1 MNETKLLPC
10 PFCGATASGYEIEAH
25 EHSTPLKAMGIPDHP
40 GSYVIEGD
48 CACGSGL
55 IGSTKEEVKEKWNRR
70 APSNCLHQIQEP
82 CAAEQAAWHAGLDEG
97 RAQAPQPDDMRDKVT
112 LALGLS
118 LAPKG
123 TPAFAWSYLLDS
135 IRELVKC
142 EEELVLLKAGME
154 MSKAAPTAVAVPDE
168 RAAFEAWASTQ
179 YAEINLARDGDEY
192 RYALAKDWWP
202 VWKASRAAL
211 AAFDPATKVCSHN
224 CGQSTND
231 PRSENECK
239 FLCDLCWRVEK
250 EQSK

>member
-10 PFCGATASGYEIEAH
+10 PFCGGDPELVDNRVEWFVRCSNCKPFATVIYGNSARHIDHCETDEDSAKAVQEVDWGA
-25 EHSTPLKAMGIPDHP
+25 LKQSAID
-40 GSYVIEGD
+40 
-48 CACGSGL
+48 A
-55 IGSTKEEVKEKWNRR
+55 WNRR

-82 CAAEQAAWHAGLDEG
+82 SSAEQAAWHAGLDEG

-123 TPAFAWSYLLDS
+123 APAFAWSYLLDS

-154 MSKAAPTAVAVPDE
+154 MSKAAPAAVADARDDSALLDAMEQKRIAVVPEYEGPWD
-168 RAAFEAWASTQ
+168 
-179 YAEINLARDGDEY
+179 AEIYNDEGKPNH
-192 RYALAKDWWP
+192 RG
-202 VWKASRAAL
+202 S
-211 AAFDPATKVCSHN
+211 
-224 CGQSTND
+224 GST
-231 PRSENECK
+231 PREAIRSAISAQAQ
-239 FLCDLCWRVEK
+239 K